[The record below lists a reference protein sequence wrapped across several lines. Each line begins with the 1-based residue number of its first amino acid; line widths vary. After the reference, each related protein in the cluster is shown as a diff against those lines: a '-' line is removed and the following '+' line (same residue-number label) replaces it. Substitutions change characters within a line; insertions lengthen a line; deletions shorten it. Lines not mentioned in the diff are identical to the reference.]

1 VKVGVGADG
10 VLVGVGENVRW
21 VVTGGCAAIS
31 STTDVYVRSR
41 GGILTG
47 SALPPQASSSTTAVE
62 RGSCRILLSFTA
74 ILLKVSTKR
83 LIRYKFARLRLQI
96 GWKPRLFLIE

>member
-1 VKVGVGADG
+1 MKVGVGADG

-47 SALPPQASSSTTAVE
+47 SALPPQATSNTAAVE
-62 RGSCRILLSFTA
+62 RRSSRMNLIFTQPYYA
-74 ILLKVSTKR
+74 KR
-83 LIRYKFARLRLQI
+83 LRNGSTEATACLRYISAY
-96 GWKPRLFLIE
+96 